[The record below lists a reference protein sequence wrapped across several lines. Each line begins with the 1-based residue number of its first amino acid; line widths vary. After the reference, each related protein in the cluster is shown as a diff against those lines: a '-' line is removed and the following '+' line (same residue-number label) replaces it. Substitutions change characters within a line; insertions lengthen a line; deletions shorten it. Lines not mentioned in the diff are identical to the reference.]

1 MKPLAGILALC
12 GLCTQAVLAQ
22 TQVGGSGSPIYYN
35 GANVGIGTGDP
46 VATLDV
52 VNYGTGRQIASVNW
66 ADISSDGAGFGLFA
80 GNAYT
85 QYSDSTFRFSNT
97 HSYIG
102 AIGFAANYPSWNQA
116 SVISSGG
123 TSATAGAS
131 FTPAVIAT
139 FNYNGYVGIGT
150 TSPQQLLD
158 VAGTMAAREIIVTT
172 SGADYVFD
180 PNYRLAPLSE
190 VDRYIKENGHLP
202 DIPSA
207 EEMRQKGASVG
218 EMQAKLLAKI
228 EELTLHMIE
237 VEKENQQLREQNREI
252 QNRVSSLEEK
262 N

>member
-1 MKPLAGILALC
+1 MRP
-12 GLCTQAVLAQ
+12 VH
-22 TQVGGSGSPIYYN
+22 SG
-35 GANVGIGTGDP
+35 
-46 VATLDV
+46 TLDV

-139 FNYNGYVGIGT
+139 FNYNGNVGIGT
-150 TSPQQLLD
+150 TNPQQLLD
-158 VAGTMAAREIIVTT
+158 VHGTMAAQGVIVST

-180 PNYRLAPLSE
+180 SNYRLAPLRE
-190 VDRYIKENGHLP
+190 VAGYIQEHHHLP

-207 EEMRQKGASVG
+207 QEMQQKGASVG
-218 EMQAKLLAKI
+218 EMQAKMLAKI
-228 EELTLHMIE
+228 EELTLHMIQAE
-237 VEKENQQLREQNREI
+237 ERSQRLEQENRELVERDKAI
-252 QNRVSSLEEK
+252 QERVERLESELRH
-262 N
+262 